1 MSLFVEVES
10 IERGC
15 QVIINIDNIIEIAP
29 LKEGGCALFYSDS
42 AAVGGKMSM
51 KVRDSYEMFKQ
62 FAMTT
67 VSSDMI
73 QDRITKIN
81 EKVPADMKQPAKPRK
96 TMNDSFDIPKL

>member
-1 MSLFVEVES
+1 MALFVEVES

-73 QDRITKIN
+73 QDRIAKIN

>member
-73 QDRITKIN
+73 QDRIAKIN